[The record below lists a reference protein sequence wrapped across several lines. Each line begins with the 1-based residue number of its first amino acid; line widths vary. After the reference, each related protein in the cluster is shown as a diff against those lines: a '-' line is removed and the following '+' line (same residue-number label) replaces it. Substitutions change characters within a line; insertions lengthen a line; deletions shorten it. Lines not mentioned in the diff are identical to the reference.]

1 LQNLFVSELSTNHK
15 LNSLQKQTEDVELF
29 STSMDEATNLN
40 ILEDILKDTTD
51 TKLLSMDAT
60 NKLKFILNKIKD
72 SKEFSGTK
80 NSKDLLEL
88 ADKIDLSLKN
98 LKIEEFTEDNKT
110 KQNIDQ
116 KNNNIKHINISID
129 SIILNN
135 KKADLRKS
143 ENKLSLITQAIN
155 KQKDNLD
162 ENEKSI
168 DTKSKQ
174 QNSTI
179 NNKTDS
185 KLKTNKLDEA
195 IDNDKKSLKI
205 DLDSSKEDINNKTDS
220 KLKTIKLDEAI
231 SSDKKSLKVDL
242 DSDKEDINTK
252 SRQQNSIIDNKT
264 DTKSKI
270 NILDNSLDNKSNIDT
285 KSKKK
290 LDKKDSK
297 HNISSKKND
306 TKKIADDNLFQQ
318 QRVDNLVKI
327 TNQNR
332 LETLN
337 NNLLAKIINHNT
349 ELENQFNEN
358 KKDEDDNSTSNTQ
371 QPTILE
377 ISQKNNLMIDLA
389 KSAITS
395 LSENIKKQLEE
406 YKPPLMK
413 ASFTLNPSRL
423 GVVHVSIITR
433 GNKVSIDINSSKS
446 TMQLLADNNINL
458 KNYLSDIGFHDIN
471 MNFSRGDNKDDN
483 SKRQDEQNQKNSKS
497 KLEEQDRDS
506 FEILI
511 PNTKDN

>member
-1 LQNLFVSELSTNHK
+1 MQNLFVSELSTNHK
-15 LNSLQKQTEDVELF
+15 LNSSQKQTEDVELF

-98 LKIEEFTEDNKT
+98 LKIEEFTEDKKT

-179 NNKTDS
+179 D
-185 KLKTNKLDEA
+185 
-195 IDNDKKSLKI
+195 
-205 DLDSSKEDINNKTDS
+205 NKTDS

-231 SSDKKSLKVDL
+231 NNDKKSLKVDL
-242 DSDKEDINTK
+242 DSNKEDINTK
-252 SRQQNSIIDNKT
+252 SKQQNPTIDNKT

-270 NILDNSLDNKSNIDT
+270 NILDNSLDNKSDIDT

-297 HNISSKKND
+297 HNISSKEND

-318 QRVDNLVKI
+318 QRVNNLGKT

-358 KKDEDDNSTSNTQ
+358 KKDEDDKSSSNTQ

-446 TMQLLADNNINL
+446 TMQLLADNNMNL

-471 MNFSRGDNKDDN
+471 MNFSRGDSRDDN
-483 SKRQDEQNQKNSKS
+483 NKKQDEQNQKNSKS

-511 PNTKDN
+511 SNTKDN